1 MLIAVLKKAAKRKN
15 KEQHLLKTTG
25 SHAVQYAMNYPKSK
39 ADGKDV
45 ISFSRDKTRI
55 LLIDDE
61 ELFVRMESRLL
72 ERQGYQVIFKTGG
85 SEALELFS
93 LYPREFD
100 LVITSQTLP
109 EITGVELAR
118 KLSEIRPDIP
128 IILCTASSQI
138 SEEEAYNNGIQK
150 IMLKPLDSI
159 TLAWTI
165 QRMIDGK

>member
-1 MLIAVLKKAAKRKN
+1 
-15 KEQHLLKTTG
+15 
-25 SHAVQYAMNYPKSK
+25 MNTLKSK
-39 ADGKDV
+39 NDGENV

-55 LLIDDE
+55 LFIDDE
-61 ELFVRMESRLL
+61 ELFVHMESRLL
-72 ERQGYQVIFKTGG
+72 ESHGYQVIFKTRGA
-85 SEALELFS
+85 EALKLFRS
-93 LYPREFD
+93 HPGEFD

-128 IILCTASSQI
+128 IILCTACSQI
-138 SEEEAYNNGIQK
+138 SEQEAYNNGIQK
-150 IMLKPLDSI
+150 IMLKPLDSV